1 MNTQQVS
8 TLPCRPDAAAQKA
21 QAALLELQQQQRQK
35 EQKKRELEQQRLQKE
50 QKRLGGLRAGSR
62 LSGSSDIDMLGQLN
76 GTQTPV
82 PGRGRLGGLG
92 RGKKKANPGPA
103 SPKFQPQSPD
113 RRPQA
118 AWI

>member
-1 MNTQQVS
+1 MKAQQVYP
-8 TLPCRPDAAAQKA
+8 LPCRPDAAAQKA

-35 EQKKRELEQQRLQKE
+35 ELKKRELEQQRRQKE

-76 GTQTPV
+76 GSQTPM
-82 PGRGRLGGLG
+82 PARGRLGSLG
-92 RGKKKANPGPA
+92 RGKRQANTGPA
-103 SPKFQPQSPD
+103 SPKFQPQSPN

-118 AWI
+118 A